1 MLALAICLIVAL
13 VILFVVTF
21 VIYMKTPAPKG
32 NNKIRINEENCSTC
46 DQMCSLSRKDEKK

>member
-21 VIYMKTPAPKG
+21 VIYIKTPAPKT
-32 NNKIRINEENCSTC
+32 KDVIRINDENCSRCEQNCT
-46 DQMCSLSRKDEKK
+46 LNRKDEE